1 MDPFKAPGFLVCEKT
16 HNGSDGPW
24 TCKAL
29 RLADSDLCW
38 NCESDQACQFV
49 NSPWTQQGGFEMF
62 AHITAMHIAHLEE
75 QIKRLFTP
83 ST

>member
-1 MDPFKAPGFLVCEKT
+1 MDPFKAPGFHVCEKT
-16 HNGSDGPW
+16 NYEGEV
-24 TCKAL
+24 CKAL